1 MPVEPDAGFWT
12 SVLAVAAMG
21 AVAAGAAVKMFSHA
35 KKRTGGTE
43 MNETEP
49 QYTPVQLEEVPQE
62 PAPAVKNVSPAVPRQ
77 LCFINR
83 ELSWLKFNE
92 RVLEEAADEH
102 NPLCERMTFL
112 SIFQTNLDEFFMVR
126 VGSLHDMML
135 LKNEIREN
143 KTNMTPMEQIAAVL
157 REVRG
162 LLPKKEAVYHTLM
175 DAMEHQGVS
184 LLSFSD
190 LNAAEK
196 KYFDKYF
203 TRELEPLLSTIVV
216 GRKQPFPFLNNKDLY
231 AVAELGKKNDKEKL
245 GIIPC
250 STGVIQRLIPVPER
264 MGCFILSEE
273 LILHYLPKVF
283 KKYGV
288 KSKAI
293 IRVTRNADIDADS
306 VVDEDLD
313 YREHMAEVIRQRR
326 KLCPV
331 RLEMSRPMDERI
343 TAWLCDRLGLTQ
355 EQVFLSKMPAD
366 LSFVF
371 TMEDMLRSSPDL
383 FYNRRVPQRPAGIA
397 ADRPMIEQIKE
408 KDRMLSLP
416 FESVNPF
423 LRLLH
428 EAARDPQVVSIRMTL
443 YRLAKHSKV
452 VEALTEAAENGKQVD
467 VLVELK
473 ARFDEENNIEWSRR
487 LEDAGCHVIYGLDK
501 LKVHSK
507 LCLITRRG
515 ENGVEYITQV
525 GTGNYN
531 EKTAR
536 LYTDLQL
543 MTADPEIGHEAAEVF
558 SALSLGEV
566 VKETKHLLV
575 APKCLQ
581 NKILD
586 MIDEQ
591 ISLAEKGKP
600 AYVGLKLNSLTDKK
614 IIDKLIEASQAG
626 VKVEMLIR
634 GICCLQA
641 GVPGYTENIRIYSIV
656 GRFLEHSRI
665 YIFGCDGNEKVY
677 ISSADFMTRNTLR
690 RVEVAA
696 PVYDADIRT
705 RLLGMF
711 RTLLQD
717 NCKARLQVEN
727 GIYTKVINNES
738 PLNAQET
745 FYQDAYNAAGG
756 IAE

>member
-1 MPVEPDAGFWT
+1 MPPAFLPAGFW
-12 SVLAVAAMG
+12 SSALPAVVFAAAAVAG
-21 AVAAGAAVKMFSHA
+21 ALRLFPSSRRH
-35 KKRTGGTE
+35 TGGNT
-43 MNETEP
+43 MNETV
-49 QYTPVQLEEVPQE
+49 PVT
-62 PAPAVKNVSPAVPRQ
+62 PAPSVPESPTAAPRTPAVPRQ
-77 LCFINR
+77 LCFLNR

-92 RVLEEAADEH
+92 RVLEEAADES

-157 REVRG
+157 REVRS
-162 LLPKKEAVYHTLM
+162 LLPKKEAVYHTLLQ
-175 DAMEHQGVS
+175 ALEGQGVS
-184 LLSFSD
+184 LLSFND
-190 LNAAEK
+190 LKSGEK
-196 KYFDKYF
+196 KYLERYF
-203 TRELEPLLSTIVV
+203 IRELEPLLSTIVV

-231 AVAELGKKNDKEKL
+231 AVAELGKKNDKEKV
-245 GIIPC
+245 GIVPC
-250 STGVIQRLIPVPER
+250 STGVIQRLIPIPER
-264 MGCFILSEE
+264 PGCYMLSED
-273 LILHYLPKVF
+273 LILHYLPRVF

-288 KSKAI
+288 KSKAL
-293 IRVTRNADIDADS
+293 IRVTRNADIDADN
-306 VVDEDLD
+306 VADEDLD
-313 YREHMAEVIRQRR
+313 YREHMAELIRQRR

-331 RLEMSRPMDERI
+331 RLEMSRPMDARI
-343 TAWLCDRLGLTQ
+343 TGWLCDRLNLTR
-355 EQVFLSKMPAD
+355 EQVFVSKMPAD

-371 TMEDMLRSSPDL
+371 VMQDMLRSSPDL
-383 FYNRRVPQRPAGIA
+383 FFRRRVPQRSAGF
-397 ADRPMIEQIKE
+397 DPERSVIEQIRE

-416 FESVNPF
+416 FESINPF
-423 LRLLH
+423 LQLLH
-428 EAARDPQVVSIRMTL
+428 EAATDPRVVSIRMTL

-487 LEDAGCHVIYGLDK
+487 LEDAGCHVIYGIDK

-515 ENGVEYITQV
+515 DNGVEYITQV

-536 LYTDLQL
+536 MYTDLQL
-543 MTADPEIGHEAAEVF
+543 LTADPAIGQEAAEVF
-558 SALSLGEV
+558 SALSLGDV
-566 VKETKHLLV
+566 VQETHHLLV

-581 NKILD
+581 NRILD
-586 MIDEQ
+586 LIDGQ
-591 ISLAEKGKP
+591 IREAEAGRP

-626 VKVEMLIR
+626 VKIDMLIR

-641 GVPGYTENIRIYSIV
+641 GVSGYTENIRVFSIV

-665 YIFGCDGNEKVY
+665 YIFGCNGQEKVY

-696 PVYDADIRT
+696 PVYDDAIRA

-711 RTLLQD
+711 HTLLRD

-727 GIYTKVINNES
+727 GIYTKVVNNDP
-738 PLNAQET
+738 PLNAQEE
-745 FYQDAYNAAGG
+745 FYLQAYRAAGVPT
-756 IAE
+756 E

>member
-1 MPVEPDAGFWT
+1 MQADFLS
-12 SVLAVAAMG
+12 SVLSSAALGAAAVAA
-21 AVAAGAAVKMFSHA
+21 AVLFSS
-35 KKRTGGTE
+35 KKTPMGGTK

-49 QYTPVQLEEVPQE
+49 LWSPAQEEETPVQE
-62 PAPAVKNVSPAVPRQ
+62 PAAAPVPTPKVPRQ
-77 LCFINR
+77 LCFLNR

-143 KTNMTPMEQIAAVL
+143 KTNMTPMEQVSAVL
-157 REVRG
+157 REVRS
-162 LLPKKEAVYHTLM
+162 LLPKKEAVYHTLLS
-175 DAMEHQGVS
+175 AMEHQGIS
-184 LLSFSD
+184 LVTFAD
-190 LNAAEK
+190 LNSTEK
-196 KYFDKYF
+196 KYLEKYF
-203 TRELEPLLSTIVV
+203 TKEVEPLLSTVVV

-231 AVAELGKKNDKEKL
+231 AVAELGKKNDKEKV
-245 GIIPC
+245 GIVPC
-250 STGVIQRLIPVPER
+250 SSGVIQRLIPIPGR
-264 MGCFILSEE
+264 MGCYILSEE
-273 LILHYLPKVF
+273 LILHFLSKVF

-343 TAWLCDRLGLTQ
+343 TTWLCDRLGLTH

-371 TMEDMLRSSPDL
+371 AMQDTLRSSPDL
-383 FYNRRVPQRPAGIA
+383 FYERRVPQRPAGIEPG
-397 ADRPMIEQIKE
+397 RSMIEQIKE

-423 LRLLH
+423 LQLLN

-487 LEDAGCHVIYGLDK
+487 LEDAGCHVIYGIDK

-543 MTADPEIGHEAAEVF
+543 MTADPAIGREAAEVF

-566 VKETKHLLV
+566 VEKTEHLLV

-581 NKILD
+581 GKILD
-586 MIDEQ
+586 MFDEQ
-591 ISLAEKGKP
+591 IALAEKGQP
-600 AYVGLKLNSLTDKK
+600 AYVGLKLNSLTDKR
-614 IIDKLIEASQAG
+614 IMDKMIEASQAG
-626 VKVEMLIR
+626 VKIEMLIR

-665 YIFGCDGNEKVY
+665 YIFGSTGKEKVY

-696 PVYDADIRT
+696 PVYSEEIRT
-705 RLLGMF
+705 RLLEMF
-711 RTLLQD
+711 RTLLRD
-717 NCKARLQVEN
+717 NSKARLQVEN
-727 GIYTKVINNES
+727 GIYTKVINNE
-738 PLNAQET
+738 PPMNAQEA
-745 FYQDAYNAAGG
+745 FYREAYAAAGT
-756 IAE
+756 AE

>member
-1 MPVEPDAGFWT
+1 
-12 SVLAVAAMG
+12 
-21 AVAAGAAVKMFSHA
+21 
-35 KKRTGGTE
+35 

-49 QYTPVQLEEVPQE
+49 LWSPAQEEETPVQE
-62 PAPAVKNVSPAVPRQ
+62 PAAAPVPTPKVPRQ
-77 LCFINR
+77 LCFLNR

-143 KTNMTPMEQIAAVL
+143 KTNMTPMEQVSAVL
-157 REVRG
+157 REVRS
-162 LLPKKEAVYHTLM
+162 LLPKKEAVYHTLLS
-175 DAMEHQGVS
+175 AMEHQGIS
-184 LLSFSD
+184 LVTFAD
-190 LNAAEK
+190 LNSTEK
-196 KYFDKYF
+196 KYLEKYF
-203 TRELEPLLSTIVV
+203 TKEVEPLLSTVVV

-231 AVAELGKKNDKEKL
+231 AVAELGKKNDKEKV
-245 GIIPC
+245 GIVPC
-250 STGVIQRLIPVPER
+250 SSGVIQRLIPIPGR
-264 MGCFILSEE
+264 MGCYILSEE
-273 LILHYLPKVF
+273 LILHFLSKVF

-343 TAWLCDRLGLTQ
+343 TTWLCDRLGLTH

-371 TMEDMLRSSPDL
+371 AMQDTLRSSPDL
-383 FYNRRVPQRPAGIA
+383 FYERRVPQRPAGIEPG
-397 ADRPMIEQIKE
+397 RSMIEQIKE

-423 LRLLH
+423 LQLLN

-487 LEDAGCHVIYGLDK
+487 LEDAGCHVIYGIDK

-543 MTADPEIGHEAAEVF
+543 MTADPAIGREAAEVF

-566 VKETKHLLV
+566 VEKTEHLLV

-581 NKILD
+581 GKILD
-586 MIDEQ
+586 MFDEQ
-591 ISLAEKGKP
+591 IALAEKGQP
-600 AYVGLKLNSLTDKK
+600 AYVGLKLNSLTDKR
-614 IIDKLIEASQAG
+614 IMDKMIEASQAG
-626 VKVEMLIR
+626 VKIEMLIR

-665 YIFGCDGNEKVY
+665 YIFGSTGKEKVY

-696 PVYDADIRT
+696 PVYSEEIRT
-705 RLLGMF
+705 RLLEMF
-711 RTLLQD
+711 RTLLRD
-717 NCKARLQVEN
+717 NSKARLQVEN
-727 GIYTKVINNES
+727 GIYTKVINNE
-738 PLNAQET
+738 PPMNAQEA
-745 FYQDAYNAAGG
+745 FYREAYAAAGT
-756 IAE
+756 AE